1 MNIRWSSI
9 WRYRSILN
17 LPHDLDVSGWLDL
30 CGGLVFD
37 LLQVYCRL
45 IFELSCRAFTGSEPH
60 MVAMEIELESME
72 VKSED

>member
-1 MNIRWSSI
+1 MCQAGLIS
-9 WRYRSILN
+9 
-17 LPHDLDVSGWLDL
+17 
-30 CGGLVFD
+30 GGLVFD

-72 VKSED
+72 VESEY